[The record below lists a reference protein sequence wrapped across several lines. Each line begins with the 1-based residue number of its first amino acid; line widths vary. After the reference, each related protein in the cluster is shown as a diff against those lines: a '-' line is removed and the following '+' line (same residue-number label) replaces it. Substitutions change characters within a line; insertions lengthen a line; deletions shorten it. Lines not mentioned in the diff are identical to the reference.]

1 MVASA
6 MTFMTQMSVGQLR
19 LMTASDIEDASG
31 LSTAAGW
38 NQSDN
43 DWRRLLECAPRGCF
57 GIEVEGNLVASTT
70 AVCYQRDLAWIG
82 MVLTHPEYR
91 GRGFAG
97 RLLAQALEFTEAAGI
112 RTIKLDATG
121 QGRPLYEKFKFVAEQ
136 PVERWIR
143 SGSGDATPSNSSA
156 PLESSLFRI
165 DREAFGA
172 DRSELLCALGQH
184 SAINRAP
191 DAFLFS
197 RPGRVANYLGPC
209 VARDSQTAQQM
220 IREAIT
226 QAASASWYWDLLPE
240 NKEAV
245 ALANDLGF
253 RPQRF
258 LTRMTRG
265 KALHG
270 RDSMIYAIAGFEL
283 G

>member
-1 MVASA
+1 

-19 LMTASDIEDASG
+19 LMTASDIHDASE

-38 NQSDN
+38 NQNGD
-43 DWRRLLECAPRGCF
+43 DWRRLLKCAPRGCF
-57 GIEVEGNLVASTT
+57 GIEVEGKLVASTT

-97 RLLAQALEFTEAAGI
+97 RLLAQALEFTEAAEI
-112 RTIKLDATG
+112 KTIKLDATE
-121 QGRPLYEKFKFVAEQ
+121 QGRPLYEKFRFVAEQ

-143 SGSGDATPSNSSA
+143 SGSGEAMPFNSSL
-156 PLESSLFRI
+156 PLESSLFCI

-184 SAINRAP
+184 SAINCAP
-191 DAFLFS
+191 DAFLFN
-197 RPGRVANYLGPC
+197 RPGSIANYLGPC

-220 IREAIT
+220 IRQAIT

-245 ALANDLGF
+245 ALATELGF
-253 RPQRF
+253 KPQRF
-258 LTRMTRG
+258 LTRMARG
-265 KALHG
+265 KELRG
-270 RDSMIYAIAGFEL
+270 CDNMVFAIAGFEM